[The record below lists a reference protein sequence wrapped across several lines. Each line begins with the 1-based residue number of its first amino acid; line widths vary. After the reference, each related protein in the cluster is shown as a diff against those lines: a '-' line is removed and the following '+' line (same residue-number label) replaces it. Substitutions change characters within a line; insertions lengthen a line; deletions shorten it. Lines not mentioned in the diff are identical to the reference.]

1 MPSPFLND
9 PGARLSKVKFD
20 FQPIGIIRSCF
31 PEKFG
36 IPRQPGLVKEATASL
51 ELLPP
56 YDRSEA
62 LEGLE
67 AFSHVWLIFVFH
79 ASLKETWKAT
89 VRPPRLGGNKR
100 VGVFA
105 SRSMFRPNPIGL
117 SVVELE
123 CIDTTSEQP
132 RLLLKGVDLLD
143 GTPVL
148 DIKPYLPYVDAIPN
162 AHGGYAH
169 DMPQPRLQV
178 KFSSAAIAQCV
189 SYENT
194 YPNLRTLIMQVL
206 ELDPRP
212 AYYDKEHSSKEFG
225 MRLLDF
231 DIKWCINGEQVEVL
245 AIELVTES

>member
-1 MPSPFLND
+1 MVV
-9 PGARLSKVKFD
+9 RLIDVNFD
-20 FQPIGIIRSCF
+20 FQAIGIIRSCF

-36 IPRQPGLVKEATASL
+36 IPRQPGLVKEATATL

-56 YDRSEA
+56 YDRTEA
-62 LEGLE
+62 LDDLE
-67 AFSHVWLIFVFH
+67 AFSHLWLIFVFH
-79 ASLKETWKAT
+79 ASLKEAWKPT

-123 CIDTTSEQP
+123 RVDTTGAAP
-132 RLLLKGVDLLD
+132 RLILKGVDLLD

-148 DIKPYLPYVDAIPN
+148 DIKPYLPYVDSIPN
-162 AHGGYAH
+162 AHGGYAQG
-169 DMPQPRLQV
+169 PPELRLTV
-178 KFSSAAIAQCV
+178 NFSSDAAVQCA
-189 SYENT
+189 SYEND
-194 YPNLRTLIMQVL
+194 YPNLMSLIVHVL

-212 AYYDKEHSSKEFG
+212 AYYDTEHSAKEFG

-231 DIKWCINGEQVEVL
+231 DIKWRIDGQQVEVV
-245 AIELVTES
+245 AIEKAV

>member
-1 MPSPFLND
+1 
-9 PGARLSKVKFD
+9 VKFT

-36 IPRQPGLVKEATASL
+36 IPRQPGLVEEAQATL

-56 YDRSEA
+56 YDRPEA
-62 LEGLE
+62 LEGLA
-67 AFSHVWLIFVFH
+67 AFSHLWLVFVFH
-79 ASLKETWKAT
+79 ASLKESWKPT

-123 CIDTTSEQP
+123 RIDTVARP
-132 RLLLKGVDLLD
+132 PCLYLKGVDLLD

-148 DIKPYLPYVDAIPN
+148 DIKPYLPYVDAISS
-162 AHGGYAH
+162 ARGGYAASS
-169 DMPQPRLQV
+169 PKPRLQV
-178 KFSSAAIAQCV
+178 SFTPEAETQCARFAK
-189 SYENT
+189 SY
-194 YPNLRTLIMQVL
+194 PQLQPLIMQVL
-206 ELDPRP
+206 ALDPRP
-212 AYYDKEHSSKEFG
+212 AYYDAEQARTEFG

-231 DIKWCINGEQVEVL
+231 EVKWRVNGEQVSVL
-245 AIELVTES
+245 AVTKVV

>member
-1 MPSPFLND
+1 M
-9 PGARLSKVKFD
+9 KYD
-20 FQPIGIIRSCF
+20 FHPIGILRSCF

-36 IPRQPGLVKEATASL
+36 IPRQPGLVKEAHATL

-56 YDRSEA
+56 YDRIEA

-67 AFSHVWLIFVFH
+67 VFSHLWLIFVFH
-79 ASLKETWKAT
+79 ASFKQSWKPT

-123 CIDTTSEQP
+123 RVDTAARP
-132 RLLLKGVDLLD
+132 PCLYLKGVDLLD

-148 DIKPYLPYVDAIPN
+148 DIKPYLPYVDAIPT
-162 AHGGYAH
+162 AQGGYAASL
-169 DMPQPRLQV
+169 PEPRLQV
-178 KFSSAAIAQCV
+178 SFTSQAATQCNR
-189 SYENT
+189 YEKT
-194 YPNLRTLIMQVL
+194 YPHLKSLITQLL

-212 AYYDKEHSSKEFG
+212 AYYDSEQTRTEFG

-231 DIKWCINGEQVEVL
+231 EIKWHVDGQQVSVM
-245 AIELVTES
+245 AIEMVG

>member
-1 MPSPFLND
+1 M
-9 PGARLSKVKFD
+9 KFD
-20 FQPIGIIRSCF
+20 FQPVGIIRSCF

-36 IPRQPGLVKEATASL
+36 IPRQPGLVEEATAIL

-56 YDRSEA
+56 YDRVEA

-67 AFSHVWLIFVFH
+67 AFSHLWLIFVFH
-79 ASLKETWKAT
+79 ASLKETWKPT

-123 CIDTTSEQP
+123 RVDTTTEQP
-132 RLLLKGVDLLD
+132 RIFLKGVDLLD

-148 DIKPYLPYVDAIPN
+148 DIKPYLPYVDAILN
-162 AHGGYAH
+162 AHCGYAH
-169 DMPQPRLQV
+169 GSPEPRLQV
-178 KFSSAAIAQCV
+178 SLSSRAEGQCA
-189 SYENT
+189 SYENE
-194 YPNLRTLIMQVL
+194 YPNLLSLIIHLL

-212 AYYDKEHSSKEFG
+212 AYYDTDHSTKEFG

-231 DIKWCINGEQVEVL
+231 DIKWRVEEEQVEVM
-245 AIELVTES
+245 AIEKVV

>member
-1 MPSPFLND
+1 M
-9 PGARLSKVKFD
+9 KFD
-20 FQPIGIIRSCF
+20 FQPVGLIHSCF

-36 IPRQPGLVKEATASL
+36 IPRQPGLVKEAHARL

-67 AFSHVWLIFVFH
+67 TFSHLWLIFVFH
-79 ASLKETWKAT
+79 ASLQEAWKPT

-123 CIDTTSEQP
+123 RIDTTARP
-132 RLLLKGVDLLD
+132 PCLYLKGVDLLD
-143 GTPVL
+143 ETPVL
-148 DIKPYLPYVDAIPN
+148 DIKPYLPYVDAIPS
-162 AHGGYAH
+162 ARGGYAVSS
-169 DMPQPRLQV
+169 PEPRLQV
-178 KFSSAAIAQCV
+178 SFTPRAAIQCARFET
-189 SYENT
+189 SY
-194 YPNLRTLIMQVL
+194 PQLQTLITQL
-206 ELDPRP
+206 LALDPRP
-212 AYYDKEHSSKEFG
+212 AYYGTDETRTEFG

-231 DIKWCINGEQVEVL
+231 EVKWYAEGQLVSVL
-245 AIELVTES
+245 AIEKVA

>member
-1 MPSPFLND
+1 MPSFSLND
-9 PGARLSKVKFD
+9 LVARLNKVDFD
-20 FQPIGIIRSCF
+20 FKPIGIIRSCF

-36 IPRQPGLVKEATASL
+36 IPRQPGLVKEATATL

-56 YDRSEA
+56 YDRAEA

-67 AFSHVWLIFVFH
+67 TFSHLWLIFVFH

-105 SRSMFRPNPIGL
+105 SRSMYRPNPIGL

-123 CIDTTSEQP
+123 RVDTSAEQP
-132 RLLLKGVDLLD
+132 RLFLKGVDLLD

-148 DIKPYLPYVDAIPN
+148 DIKPYLPYVDAIAD

-169 DMPQPRLQV
+169 STPEPRLQV
-178 KFSSAAIAQCV
+178 KFSSTAATQCTG
-189 SYENT
+189 YEQT
-194 YPNLRTLIMQVL
+194 YPNLRTLIIQVL

-212 AYYDKEHSSKEFG
+212 AYYNEQHSSREFG
-225 MRLLDF
+225 MRLLEF
-231 DIKWCINGEQVEVL
+231 DIKWRLAGNLAEVQ
-245 AIELVTES
+245 AIEKAE

>member
-1 MPSPFLND
+1 
-9 PGARLSKVKFD
+9 VKLE

-36 IPRQPGLVKEATASL
+36 IPRQPGLVKEATATL

-56 YDRSEA
+56 YDRIEA

-67 AFSHVWLIFVFH
+67 AFSHLWLIFVFH
-79 ASLKETWKAT
+79 ASLKETWKPT

-123 CIDTTSEQP
+123 RVDTTAEQP
-132 RLLLKGVDLLD
+132 RIFLKGVDLLD

-148 DIKPYLPYVDAIPN
+148 DIKPYLPYVDAITN

-169 DMPQPRLQV
+169 GTPKPHLQV
-178 KFSSAAIAQCV
+178 SLSSAAAAQCA
-189 SYENT
+189 SHENT
-194 YPNLRTLIMQVL
+194 YPNLRSLIMHVL

-212 AYYDKEHSSKEFG
+212 AYYGVDHSTKEFG

-231 DIKWCINGEQVEVL
+231 DIKWRIDGEEVEVM
-245 AIELVTES
+245 AIEKVM

>member
-1 MPSPFLND
+1 M
-9 PGARLSKVKFD
+9 KYD
-20 FQPIGIIRSCF
+20 FQPVGIIRSCF

-36 IPRQPGLVKEATASL
+36 IPRQPGLVKEATATL

-56 YDRSEA
+56 YDRVEA

-67 AFSHVWLIFVFH
+67 AFSHLWLIFVFH
-79 ASLKETWKAT
+79 ASLKETWKPT

-123 CIDTTSEQP
+123 RVDTTTDQP
-132 RLLLKGVDLLD
+132 RLFLTGVDLLD

-162 AHGGYAH
+162 AHGGYAQASPESH
-169 DMPQPRLQV
+169 LQV
-178 KFSSAAIAQCV
+178 SFSSRATDQCA
-189 SYENT
+189 SYRT
-194 YPNLRTLIMQVL
+194 AYPNLMSLIIHLL

-212 AYYDKEHSSKEFG
+212 AYYDADHSAKEFG

-231 DIKWCINGEQVEVL
+231 DIKWRVEGEQVEVM
-245 AIELVTES
+245 AIEKVE

>member
-1 MPSPFLND
+1 M
-9 PGARLSKVKFD
+9 KFD
-20 FQPIGIIRSCF
+20 FQPVGIIRSCF

-36 IPRQPGLVKEATASL
+36 IPRQPGLVMEATATL

-56 YDRSEA
+56 YDRTEA

-67 AFSHVWLIFVFH
+67 AFSHLWLIFVFH
-79 ASLKETWKAT
+79 ASLKETWKPT

-123 CIDTTSEQP
+123 RIDTTTAQP
-132 RLLLKGVDLLD
+132 RLFLKGVDLLD

-169 DMPQPRLQV
+169 ASPEPRLQV
-178 KFSSAAIAQCV
+178 SLSNRAVAQCAG
-189 SYENT
+189 YENA
-194 YPNLRTLIMQVL
+194 YPYLMSLIIHVL

-212 AYYDKEHSSKEFG
+212 AYYDKDQSAKEFG

-231 DIKWCINGEQVEVL
+231 DIKWRVDGEQVEVT
-245 AIELVTES
+245 AIEKVV

>member
-1 MPSPFLND
+1 LT
-9 PGARLSKVKFD
+9 KVNFD

-36 IPRQPGLVKEATASL
+36 IPRQPGLVKEATATL

-56 YDRSEA
+56 YDRTEA

-67 AFSHVWLIFVFH
+67 AFSHLWLIFVFH

-123 CIDTTSEQP
+123 RVDTTTEQP

-143 GTPVL
+143 GTPIL

-169 DMPQPRLQV
+169 GTPEPRLQV
-178 KFSSAAIAQCV
+178 NISSAAAAQCAN
-189 SYENT
+189 YEHT
-194 YPNLRTLIMQVL
+194 YPNLRELIIHVL

-212 AYYDKEHSSKEFG
+212 AYYDEEHSTKEFG

-231 DIKWCINGEQVEVL
+231 DIKWCVEGEQVEVL
-245 AIELVTES
+245 AIEKVE